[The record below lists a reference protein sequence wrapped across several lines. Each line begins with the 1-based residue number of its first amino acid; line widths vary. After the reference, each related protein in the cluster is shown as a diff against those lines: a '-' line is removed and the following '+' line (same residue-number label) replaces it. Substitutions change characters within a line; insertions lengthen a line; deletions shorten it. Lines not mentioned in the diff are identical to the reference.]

1 MEKMEEVLYKIDKNI
16 RNDPEILAAAIIE
29 GEKKILYSTENWD
42 ISEDIEYV
50 NSIWNKNE
58 ERYLYLSG
66 NKYTIIQNNIDRLIA
81 VSFDKSKKTLRSR
94 EGIIGFR
101 DGEKTVL
108 CKIPQ
113 DPDGQFLLLAVPKTA
128 NILRELSSKKP
139 YMRPDTTLGKFEAL
153 KWTTPKV
160 LPFDTIN
167 LQNLGLLRFGLNEN
181 EAEVYLTFLKKGEGG
196 ETIGNVNRELLHL
209 KRTHIYRIMERLE
222 KNGWV
227 QQVIEPGQRVQKY
240 RAISLNHIID
250 DFIKQ
255 RETEL
260 TILKSFRFILGEK
273 LENGWLDVSELEHDL
288 QSMYSKDYDFNNL
301 GVTGVEKDC
310 GLLIFE
316 YESPVDNH
324 IVIRAALQLSFEK
337 IRAKLFIYEDID
349 DDIKRGYK
357 NPDLDDI
364 KIVDKKILNYFGSE
378 IYVRFKKGTKT
389 ANNVG
394 DDWVI
399 AVKQVAV
406 PIENKIYIVW
416 GSEEK
421 FTILL
426 NMILKIS

>member
-1 MEKMEEVLYKIDKNI
+1 MEGILSKIDHDIKT
-16 RNDPEILAAAIIE
+16 DPEILAAVIIE
-29 GEKKILYSTENWD
+29 GENKILYSTENWD
-42 ISEDIEYV
+42 ISKNIDYI
-50 NSIWNKNE
+50 NSIWGRAE

-66 NKYTIIQNNIDRLIA
+66 NKYTIIQNTIDRLIV
-81 VSFDKSKKTLRSR
+81 VSFDKAGKKVKRQES
-94 EGIIGFR
+94 IIGFKD
-101 DGEKTVL
+101 DGMTVL

-113 DPDGQFLLLAVPKTA
+113 DRSGQMLLLAVPKTV
-128 NILRELSSKKP
+128 NILKELSSKEP
-139 YMRPDTTLGKFEAL
+139 YLGPDTTLGKLEEL

-160 LPFDTIN
+160 LLNESLN
-167 LQNLGLLRFGLNEN
+167 LQNLGLLRFGLNES
-181 EAEVYLTFLKKGEGG
+181 EAEVYLTFLKKGEEGDS
-196 ETIGNVNRELLHL
+196 IGNINKELLHL
-209 KRTHIYRIMERLE
+209 KRTHIYRIIERLE

-227 QQVIEPGQRVQKY
+227 SQVIDPRQRAQKY

-255 RETEL
+255 RESEL
-260 TILKSFRFILGEK
+260 TILKSLRFILGEK
-273 LENGWLDVSELEHDL
+273 LENGWIDVSELEHDL
-288 QSMYSKDYDFNNL
+288 QNMYSKEYDFSNL

-349 DDIKRGYK
+349 DDIERGYK
-357 NPDLDDI
+357 NPDLDEI
-364 KIVDKKILNYFGSE
+364 KIVDKKILDYYGSE
-378 IYVRFKKGTKT
+378 IFVRFKKGSKT

-394 DDWVI
+394 DDWYI
-399 AVKQVAV
+399 AVKQVAI
-406 PIENKIYIVW
+406 PIDNKIYIVW

-426 NMILKIS
+426 NIILKIK

>member
-1 MEKMEEVLYKIDKNI
+1 M
-16 RNDPEILAAAIIE
+16 
-29 GEKKILYSTENWD
+29 G
-42 ISEDIEYV
+42 
-50 NSIWNKNE
+50 
-58 ERYLYLSG
+58 
-66 NKYTIIQNNIDRLIA
+66 
-81 VSFDKSKKTLRSR
+81 
-94 EGIIGFR
+94 
-101 DGEKTVL
+101 
-108 CKIPQ
+108 
-113 DPDGQFLLLAVPKTA
+113 
-128 NILRELSSKKP
+128 
-139 YMRPDTTLGKFEAL
+139 PDTTLGKFEEL

-160 LPFDTIN
+160 LPYDTIN

-181 EAEVYLTFLKKGEGG
+181 EAEVYLTFLKKGEEGD
-196 ETIGNVNRELLHL
+196 TIGNINKELLHL
-209 KRTHIYRIMERLE
+209 KRTHIYRIIERLE

-227 QQVIEPGQRVQKY
+227 SQVIEPRQRAQKY

-255 RETEL
+255 RESEL
-260 TILKSFRFILGEK
+260 TILKSLRFILGEK
-273 LENGWLDVSELEHDL
+273 LENGWIDVSELEQDL
-288 QSMYSKDYDFNNL
+288 QKMYNKEYDFSNL

-324 IVIRAALQLSFEK
+324 IVIKAALQLSFEK
-337 IRAKLFIYEDID
+337 IRAKLFIYEDIE

-357 NPDLDDI
+357 NPDLEEI
-364 KIVDKKILNYFGSE
+364 KIVDKEILDYYGSE

-394 DDWVI
+394 EDWFI

-426 NMILKIS
+426 NMILKLS

>member
-1 MEKMEEVLYKIDKNI
+1 MEEILSKIDLNVKK
-16 RNDPEILAAAIIE
+16 DPEILATVIIE
-29 GEKKILYSTENWD
+29 GEKNIHYSTDNWD
-42 ISEDIEYV
+42 ISEDIEHI
-50 NSIWNKNE
+50 NSIWGKKE
-58 ERYLYLSG
+58 KRYLYIAG
-66 NKYTIIQNNIDRLIA
+66 NKYTILQNTLERLIA
-81 VSFDKSKKTLRSR
+81 VSFNKTRNKVMSQESIVGFKDSERS
-94 EGIIGFR
+94 I
-101 DGEKTVL
+101 L

-113 DPDGQFLLLAVPKTA
+113 DPTGQSLLLAVPKTV
-128 NILRELSSKKP
+128 NILRELSSKEP
-139 YMRPDTTLGKFEAL
+139 YMGPDTTLGKLEEL
-153 KWTTPKV
+153 KWATPKV
-160 LPFDTIN
+160 LPNDTIN
-167 LQNLGLLRFGLNEN
+167 LQNLGLLRFGLNKK
-181 EAEVYLTFLKKGEGG
+181 EAEVYLAFLKKGEAGD
-196 ETIGNVNRELLHL
+196 TIGNVNKELLDL
-209 KRTHIYRIMERLE
+209 KRTHIYRIIERLE

-227 QQVIEPGQRVQKY
+227 SQVIEQGQKAQKY
-240 RAISLNHIID
+240 RAISLNYIID

-255 RETEL
+255 RETEI

-273 LENGWLDVSELEHDL
+273 LENGWIDISELEHDL
-288 QSMYSKDYDFNNL
+288 QNMYSKEYDFNNL

-337 IRAKLFIYEDID
+337 IRAKLFVYEDID
-349 DDIKRGYK
+349 DDVKEGYK

-364 KIVDKKILNYFGSE
+364 KIVDKSILEYYGSE
-378 IYVRFKKGTKT
+378 IQIRFKKGTKT

-394 DDWVI
+394 EDWFI
-399 AVKQVAV
+399 AVKQVAI

>member
-1 MEKMEEVLYKIDKNI
+1 MEEVLSKIDNNI
-16 RNDPEILAAAIIE
+16 KKDPEILAAVIIE
-29 GEKKILYSTENWD
+29 GEKRILYSTENWD
-42 ISEDIEYV
+42 ISKEIDYI
-50 NSIWNKNE
+50 NSIWGSTG

-66 NKYTIIQNNIDRLIA
+66 DKYTIIQNSIDRLIA
-81 VSFDKSKKTLRSR
+81 VSFDKTGELVKRQESV
-94 EGIIGFR
+94 IGFKDNDR
-101 DGEKTVL
+101 TVL

-113 DPDGQFLLLAVPKTA
+113 NRTGQMLLLAVPKTV
-128 NILRELSSKKP
+128 NILKELSSKEP
-139 YMRPDTTLGKFEAL
+139 YMGPDTTLGKFEEL

-160 LPFDTIN
+160 LLNESLN
-167 LQNLGLLRFGLNEN
+167 LQNLGLLRFGLNES
-181 EAEVYLTFLKKGEGG
+181 EAEVYLTLLKKGEEG
-196 ETIGNVNRELLHL
+196 ENIGNINKELLHL
-209 KRTHIYRIMERLE
+209 KRTHIYRIIERLE
-222 KNGWV
+222 KNGWIS
-227 QQVIEPGQRVQKY
+227 QVIEPRQRAQKY
-240 RAISLNHIID
+240 RAISLDHIID

-260 TILKSFRFILGEK
+260 TILKSLRFILGEK
-273 LENGWLDVSELEHDL
+273 LENGWIDVSELEHDL
-288 QSMYSKDYDFNNL
+288 QSMYSKEYDFSNL

-337 IRAKLFIYEDID
+337 IRAKLFVYEDID

-357 NPDLDDI
+357 NPDLEEI
-364 KIVDKKILNYFGSE
+364 KIIDKKILDYYGSE
-378 IYVRFKKGTKT
+378 IFVRFKKGTKT

-394 DDWVI
+394 EDWVI

-426 NMILKIS
+426 NMILKLS

>member
-1 MEKMEEVLYKIDKNI
+1 MEKILAKIDHNI
-16 RNDPEILAAAIIE
+16 RKDPEIIAIVIIE
-29 GEKKILYSTENWD
+29 GDKKIHYSTDNWD
-42 ISEDIEYV
+42 ISEDIEHI
-50 NSIWNKNE
+50 NSIWGKKEN
-58 ERYLYLSG
+58 RYLYLAG
-66 NKYTIIQNNIDRLIA
+66 NKYTILQNTLERLIA
-81 VSFDKSKKTLRSR
+81 VSFNKTRKKVMSQ
-94 EGIIGFR
+94 ESIVGFKDSER
-101 DGEKTVL
+101 IVL

-113 DPDGQFLLLAVPKTA
+113 DPTGQSLLLAVPKTV
-128 NILRELSSKKP
+128 NILRELRSKEP
-139 YMRPDTTLGKFEAL
+139 YMGPDTTMGKLEDL
-153 KWTTPKV
+153 KWATPKV
-160 LPFDTIN
+160 LPNDTIN
-167 LQNLGLLRFGLNEN
+167 LQNLGLLRFGLNEK
-181 EAEVYLTFLKKGEGG
+181 EAEVYLAFLKKGETGD
-196 ETIGNVNRELLHL
+196 TIGNINKELLDL

-227 QQVIEPGQRVQKY
+227 SQVIESGRKPQKY
-240 RAISLNHIID
+240 RAIPLNHIID

-255 RETEL
+255 RESEI
-260 TILKSFRFILGEK
+260 TILKSLRFILGEK
-273 LENGWLDVSELEHDL
+273 LENGWIDVSELEHDL
-288 QSMYSKDYDFNNL
+288 QNMYSKEYDFNNL
-301 GVTGVEKDC
+301 GVTRVEKDC

-337 IRAKLFIYEDID
+337 IRAKLFVYEDID

-357 NPDLDDI
+357 NPDLEDI
-364 KIVDKKILNYFGSE
+364 KIIDKNILDYYGAE
-378 IYVRFKKGTKT
+378 VYIRFKKGSKT

-394 DDWVI
+394 DDWVM

>member
-1 MEKMEEVLYKIDKNI
+1 MEEILSKIDNNI
-16 RNDPEILAAAIIE
+16 KKDPEILAAAIIE
-29 GEKKILYSTENWD
+29 GEKNILYSTEDWG
-42 ISEDIEYV
+42 ISEDIEYI
-50 NSIWNKNE
+50 NSIWGKRE

-66 NKYTIIQNNIDRLIA
+66 NKYTILQNTVDRIIA
-81 VSFDKSKKTLRSR
+81 VSFDKTKKKVRSH
-94 EGIIGFR
+94 ESIIGFK
-101 DGEKTVL
+101 DGERTVL

-113 DPDGQFLLLAVPKTA
+113 DPGGQFLLLAVPKTA

-139 YMRPDTTLGKFEAL
+139 YMGPDSALGKFEEL

-160 LPFDTIN
+160 LPYDTIN
-167 LQNLGLLRFGLNEN
+167 LQNLGLLRFGLNES
-181 EAEVYLTFLKKGEGG
+181 EAEVYLTFLKKGEEGD
-196 ETIGNVNRELLHL
+196 TIGNINKELLHL
-209 KRTHIYRIMERLE
+209 KRTHIYRIIERLE

-227 QQVIEPGQRVQKY
+227 SQVIEPRQRAQKY
-240 RAISLNHIID
+240 RAISLDHIID

-260 TILKSFRFILGEK
+260 TILKSLRFILGEK

-349 DDIKRGYK
+349 DDIERGYK
-357 NPDLDDI
+357 NPDLEEI
-364 KIVDKKILNYFGSE
+364 KIVDQKILDYYGSE
-378 IYVRFKKGTKT
+378 IQVRFKKGSET

-394 DDWVI
+394 DDWFV
-399 AVKQVAV
+399 AVRQVAV

-426 NMILKIS
+426 NMILKI

>member
-1 MEKMEEVLYKIDKNI
+1 MEEILAKIDFDIKK
-16 RNDPEILAAAIIE
+16 DPEIIAAVIID
-29 GEKKILYSTENWD
+29 GKNDILYSTDNWNLSD
-42 ISEDIEYV
+42 DIEHI
-50 NSIWNKNE
+50 NSIWGKKE
-58 ERYLYLSG
+58 TRYLYLSG
-66 NKYTIIQNNIDRLIA
+66 NKYTILQNTLERLIA
-81 VSFDKSKKTLRSR
+81 VSFNKTKKKVISQESIVGFKDSERS
-94 EGIIGFR
+94 
-101 DGEKTVL
+101 VL

-113 DPDGQFLLLAVPKTA
+113 NLGGQLLLYAVPKTV
-128 NILRELSSKKP
+128 NILRELSSKEP
-139 YMRPDTTLGKFEAL
+139 YMGSDTTLGKLEEL

-160 LPFDTIN
+160 LPNDTIN
-167 LQNLGLLRFGLNEN
+167 LQNLGLLRFGLNEK
-181 EAEVYLTFLKKGEGG
+181 EAEVYLAFLKKGENGD
-196 ETIGNVNRELLHL
+196 TIGNVNKELLDL
-209 KRTHIYRIMERLE
+209 KRTHIYRIIERLE
-222 KNGWV
+222 KHGWV
-227 QQVIEPGQRVQKY
+227 SHVIESDRKPQKY

-255 RETEL
+255 RETEI

-273 LENGWLDVSELEHDL
+273 LENGWIDVSELEHDL
-288 QSMYSKDYDFNNL
+288 QNMYSKEYDFNNL

-337 IRAKLFIYEDID
+337 IRAKLFVYEDID

-357 NPDLDDI
+357 NPDLEDI
-364 KIVDKKILNYFGSE
+364 KIIDKKILDYYGAEVYIRFEKGS
-378 IYVRFKKGTKT
+378 KT

-394 DDWVI
+394 EDWVM

>member
-1 MEKMEEVLYKIDKNI
+1 MEEILAKIDYDIKK
-16 RNDPEILAAAIIE
+16 DPEIIAAVIID
-29 GEKKILYSTENWD
+29 GKNNILYSTDNWN
-42 ISEDIEYV
+42 ISEDIV
-50 NSIWNKNE
+50 HINSVWGKKE
-58 ERYLYLSG
+58 TRYLYLSG
-66 NKYTIIQNNIDRLIA
+66 NKYTILQNTLERLIA
-81 VSFDKSKKTLRSR
+81 VSFNKTKKRVISQESIVGFKDSERSV
-94 EGIIGFR
+94 I
-101 DGEKTVL
+101 

-113 DPDGQFLLLAVPKTA
+113 NPGGQFLLYAIPKTV
-128 NILRELSSKKP
+128 NILRELSSKEP
-139 YMRPDTTLGKFEAL
+139 YMGSDTTLGNLEDL
-153 KWTTPKV
+153 KWATPKV
-160 LPFDTIN
+160 LPYDTIN
-167 LQNLGLLRFGLNEN
+167 LQNLGLLRFGLNEK
-181 EAEVYLTFLKKGEGG
+181 EAEVYLALLKKGEDGD
-196 ETIGNVNRELLHL
+196 TIGNVNKELLDL
-209 KRTHIYRIMERLE
+209 KRTHIYRIIERLE

-227 QQVIEPGQRVQKY
+227 SHVIESDRKPQKY
-240 RAISLNHIID
+240 RAITLNHIID

-255 RETEL
+255 RETEI

-273 LENGWLDVSELEHDL
+273 LENGWIETSELEQDL
-288 QSMYSKDYDFNNL
+288 QNMYNKEYNFDTL

-316 YESPVDNH
+316 YKSPVDNY

-357 NPDLDDI
+357 NPDLEDI
-364 KIVDKKILNYFGSE
+364 KIVDKKILDFYGSE
-378 IYVRFKKGTKT
+378 VYIRFKKGTKT

-394 DDWVI
+394 EDWII

-426 NMILKIS
+426 NMIIKLS

>member
-1 MEKMEEVLYKIDKNI
+1 MEEILAKIDFDIKK
-16 RNDPEILAAAIIE
+16 DPEIIAAVIID
-29 GEKKILYSTENWD
+29 GKNDILYSTDNWNL
-42 ISEDIEYV
+42 SEDIEHI
-50 NSIWNKNE
+50 NSIWGKKE
-58 ERYLYLSG
+58 TRYLYLSG
-66 NKYTIIQNNIDRLIA
+66 NKYTILQNTLERLIA
-81 VSFDKSKKTLRSR
+81 VSFNKTKKKVISQESIVGFKDSERS
-94 EGIIGFR
+94 
-101 DGEKTVL
+101 VL

-113 DPDGQFLLLAVPKTA
+113 NLRGQLFLYAVPKTV
-128 NILRELSSKKP
+128 NILRELSSKEP
-139 YMRPDTTLGKFEAL
+139 YMGSDTTLGKLEEL

-160 LPFDTIN
+160 LPNDTNN
-167 LQNLGLLRFGLNEN
+167 LQNLGLLRFGLNEK
-181 EAEVYLTFLKKGEGG
+181 EAEVYLAFLKKGENGD
-196 ETIGNVNRELLHL
+196 TIGNVNKELLDL
-209 KRTHIYRIMERLE
+209 KRTHIYRIIERLE
-222 KNGWV
+222 KHGWV
-227 QQVIEPGQRVQKY
+227 SHVIESGRKPQKY

-255 RETEL
+255 RETEI

-273 LENGWLDVSELEHDL
+273 LENGWIDVSELEHDL
-288 QSMYSKDYDFNNL
+288 QNMYSKEYDFNNL

-357 NPDLDDI
+357 NPDLEDI
-364 KIVDKKILNYFGSE
+364 KIIDKKILDYYGAEVYIRFEKGS
-378 IYVRFKKGTKT
+378 KT

-394 DDWVI
+394 NDWVM
-399 AVKQVAV
+399 AVKQVAI

>member
-1 MEKMEEVLYKIDKNI
+1 MEEVLSKIDKDI
-16 RNDPEILAAAIIE
+16 KKDPEILAAVIIE
-29 GEKKILYSTENWD
+29 GEKKLLYSTENWD
-42 ISEDIEYV
+42 ISKDIDYI
-50 NSIWNKNE
+50 NSIWGTTEK
-58 ERYLYLSG
+58 RYLYLSG
-66 NKYTIIQNNIDRLIA
+66 NKYTIIQNTIDRLIA
-81 VSFDKSKKTLRSR
+81 VSFDKTGKIIKRQES
-94 EGIIGFR
+94 IIGFKDNER
-101 DGEKTVL
+101 TVL

-113 DPDGQFLLLAVPKTA
+113 DPTGQMLLLAVPKTV
-128 NILRELSSKKP
+128 NILKELSSKEP
-139 YMRPDTTLGKFEAL
+139 YMGPDTILGKFEEL

-181 EAEVYLTFLKKGEGG
+181 EAEVYLTFLKKGEEGD
-196 ETIGNVNRELLHL
+196 TIGNINKELLHL
-209 KRTHIYRIMERLE
+209 KRTHIYRIIERLE

-227 QQVIEPGQRVQKY
+227 SQVIEARQRAQKY
-240 RAISLNHIID
+240 RAISLDHIID

-255 RETEL
+255 REKEL

-273 LENGWLDVSELEHDL
+273 LENGWIDISELEHDL
-288 QSMYSKDYDFNNL
+288 QNMYSKEYDFNNL

-337 IRAKLFIYEDID
+337 IRAKLFVWEDID
-349 DDIKRGYK
+349 DDIERGYK
-357 NPDLDDI
+357 NPDLEEI
-364 KIVDKKILNYFGSE
+364 KIVDKKILDYYGSE
-378 IYVRFKKGTKT
+378 VYIRFKKGSKT

-394 DDWVI
+394 DDWFI
-399 AVKQVAV
+399 ALKQVAV

-426 NMILKIS
+426 NMILKIG

>member
-1 MEKMEEVLYKIDKNI
+1 MEEILAKIDFDIKK
-16 RNDPEILAAAIIE
+16 DPEIIAAVIID
-29 GEKKILYSTENWD
+29 GKNDILYSTDNWNL
-42 ISEDIEYV
+42 SEDIEHI
-50 NSIWNKNE
+50 NSIWGKKE
-58 ERYLYLSG
+58 TRYLYLSG
-66 NKYTIIQNNIDRLIA
+66 NKYTILQNTLERLIA
-81 VSFDKSKKTLRSR
+81 VSFNKTKKKVISQ
-94 EGIIGFR
+94 ESIVGFKDSER
-101 DGEKTVL
+101 CVL

-113 DPDGQFLLLAVPKTA
+113 NLSGQLLYAIPKTV
-128 NILRELSSKKP
+128 NILRELSSKEP
-139 YMRPDTTLGKFEAL
+139 YMGSDTTLGKLEEL

-160 LPFDTIN
+160 LPNDTIN
-167 LQNLGLLRFGLNEN
+167 LQNLGLLRFGLNEK
-181 EAEVYLTFLKKGEGG
+181 EAEVYLAFLKKGETGD
-196 ETIGNVNRELLHL
+196 TIGNVNKELLDL
-209 KRTHIYRIMERLE
+209 KRTHIYRIIERLE
-222 KNGWV
+222 RNGWV
-227 QQVIEPGQRVQKY
+227 SHVIESNQKPQKY

-255 RETEL
+255 RETEI

-273 LENGWLDVSELEHDL
+273 LENGWINVSELEHDL
-288 QSMYSKDYDFNNL
+288 QNMYSKEYDFKNL

-357 NPDLDDI
+357 NPDLEDI
-364 KIVDKKILNYFGSE
+364 KIIDKKILDYYGAE
-378 IYVRFKKGTKT
+378 VYI
-389 ANNVG
+389 
-394 DDWVI
+394 
-399 AVKQVAV
+399 Q
-406 PIENKIYIVW
+406 NKIYIVW

>member
-1 MEKMEEVLYKIDKNI
+1 MEEIISKIDNSIKK
-16 RNDPEILAAAIIE
+16 DPEILAAAIIE
-29 GEKKILYSTENWD
+29 GKDNILYSTEDWD
-42 ISEDIEYV
+42 ISKDIEYI
-50 NSIWNKNE
+50 NSIWGKRE
-58 ERYLYLSG
+58 ERCLYLSG
-66 NKYTIIQNNIDRLIA
+66 NKYTILQNTVDRIIA
-81 VSFDKSKKTLRSR
+81 VSFDKTKKKVRSH
-94 EGIIGFR
+94 ESIIGFK
-101 DGEKTVL
+101 DGERTVL

-113 DPDGQFLLLAVPKTA
+113 DSGGQFLLMAVPKTA

-139 YMRPDTTLGKFEAL
+139 YMGPDTTLGKFEEL

-160 LPFDTIN
+160 LPYDTIN
-167 LQNLGLLRFGLNEN
+167 LQNLGLLRFGLNES
-181 EAEVYLTFLKKGEGG
+181 EAEVYLTFLKKGEEGD
-196 ETIGNVNRELLHL
+196 TIGNINKELLHL
-209 KRTHIYRIMERLE
+209 KRTHIYRIIERLE

-227 QQVIEPGQRVQKY
+227 SQVIEPRQRAQKY
-240 RAISLNHIID
+240 RAISLDHIID
-250 DFIKQ
+250 DFIKL

-260 TILKSFRFILGEK
+260 TILKSLRFILGEK
-273 LENGWLDVSELEHDL
+273 LENGWLDVSELEQDL
-288 QSMYSKDYDFNNL
+288 QNMYSKEYDFNNL

-357 NPDLDDI
+357 NPDLEEI
-364 KIVDKKILNYFGSE
+364 KIIDKRILDYYGSE
-378 IYVRFKKGTKT
+378 ISVRFKKGSKT
-389 ANNVG
+389 ANNIG
-394 DDWVI
+394 DDWYT

-406 PIENKIYIVW
+406 PIDNKIYIVW

-426 NMILKIS
+426 NIILKIK

>member
-1 MEKMEEVLYKIDKNI
+1 MEDILSKIDSKI
-16 RNDPEILAAAIIE
+16 KKDPEILAAAIIE
-29 GEKKILYSTENWD
+29 GEKNILYSTEDWN
-42 ISEDIEYV
+42 ISKEIEYI
-50 NSIWNKNE
+50 NSIWGKRE

-66 NKYTIIQNNIDRLIA
+66 NKYTILQNTVDRIIA
-81 VSFDKSKKTLRSR
+81 VSFDKTRKRVRSH
-94 EGIIGFR
+94 ESIIGFK
-101 DGEKTVL
+101 DGERTVL

-113 DPDGQFLLLAVPKTA
+113 DPMGQFLLFAVPKTV
-128 NILRELSSKKP
+128 NILKELSSKEP
-139 YMRPDTTLGKFEAL
+139 YMGSDTKLGKFEEL

-160 LPFDTIN
+160 LPYDTIN
-167 LQNLGLLRFGLNEN
+167 LQNLGLLRFGLNES
-181 EAEVYLTFLKKGEGG
+181 EAEVYLTILKKGEEGD
-196 ETIGNVNRELLHL
+196 TIGNMNKELLHL
-209 KRTHIYRIMERLE
+209 KRTHIYRIIERLE

-227 QQVIEPGQRVQKY
+227 SQVIEPRQRAQKY
-240 RAISLNHIID
+240 RAISLDHIID

-260 TILKSFRFILGEK
+260 TILKSLRFILGEK
-273 LENGWLDVSELEHDL
+273 LENGWIDVSELEHDL

-316 YESPVDNH
+316 YECPVDNY

-349 DDIKRGYK
+349 DDVERGYK
-357 NPDLDDI
+357 NPDLEEI
-364 KIVDKKILNYFGSE
+364 KIVDQKILDYYGSE
-378 IYVRFKKGTKT
+378 IQIRLKKGSET

-394 DDWVI
+394 DDWFI

-426 NMILKIS
+426 NMILKLG